1 MPLPKKRR
9 DSSGNTSTCS
19 LVTDDGATPA
29 TAGPYVLDESH
40 PYGRGTNGRVV
51 RGHHRLS
58 GERVAVKVMVR
69 RAASPGISLADQ
81 VNPEVHVMKRIQS
94 VGFGAHPNLIG
105 FKGHWRHESPAPE
118 DPEMSPRAVASFV
131 DYLVL
136 EAAEGGD
143 LFARVRSRG
152 ALPEP
157 EAREH
162 FLQLALGLHA
172 LHACHVAHLD
182 VKLENAV
189 IGENGGVKLIDFGN
203 SFAYDV
209 DDDGAPQPQDG
220 EHPRLGIRGS
230 RSYLAPEVLK
240 GSHYDG
246 LKADVWS
253 LGVTLYAMLASG
265 FPWYQAA
272 ETDARFA
279 RLSAKQR
286 AGGSISSEVAL
297 AQEISPEAIA
307 VLDMALQVDPDKR
320 ATLQEILSSDWLL
333 GADLGSHIGD
343 VCNSLS
349 PTPQPDEAGLSALR
363 APVTSSSSSSEMV
376 VGYSPALHANA
387 TLNLFAGGEGLS
399 ALAPSSTAEGAP
411 MVE

>member
-1 MPLPKKRR
+1 
-9 DSSGNTSTCS
+9 
-19 LVTDDGATPA
+19 
-29 TAGPYVLDESH
+29 
-40 PYGRGTNGRVV
+40 VV
-51 RGHHRLS
+51 RGHHRQS

-69 RAASPGISLADQ
+69 RAASPGISLAEQ

-363 APVTSSSSSSEMV
+363 VPTVRSSSEMV
-376 VGYSPALHANA
+376 VGYSPEAANA